1 MLLLYLHDALPI
13 SATPVL
19 SHVVRAT
26 LGRRPANPVGTPF
39 GRDVPGVL
47 GLAAGMDKDATTVLG
62 MDMLG
67 FGHVEVGTITA
78 QPQPGNDRPQ
88 IGRASCRAGGWP
100 RA

>member
-1 MLLLYLHDALPI
+1 PTRPTPCPYPALFR
-13 SATPVL
+13 

-26 LGRRPANPVGTPF
+26 LGRRPATPVGTPF

-78 QPQPGNDRPQ
+78 HPQPGNDRPRLDRKSTRLNSSHVK
-88 IGRASCRAGGWP
+88 I
-100 RA
+100 